1 VLCGRLAALGAEV
14 RAVDPHLADGQF
26 PSAIARAELS
36 AEELRA
42 ADVVVVVTDHDA
54 FDWDLVVGHA
64 RRIFDTRHRL
74 ARRPNVEHL

>member
-1 VLCGRLAALGAEV
+1 VLCDRLVALGAEV

-42 ADVVVVVTDHDA
+42 ADVVVVATDHDA
-54 FDWDLVVGHA
+54 FDWDLVVGQA
-64 RRIFDTRHRL
+64 RRIFDTRHRV
-74 ARRPNVEHL
+74 ARRPNVEYL